1 VGLFALPLM
10 GRAALRAGLPMWVKV
25 AALAGFVSSV
35 VSLAIAVCPI
45 LDVFSRME
53 YAAMSYAVALVA
65 N

>member
-1 VGLFALPLM
+1 
-10 GRAALRAGLPMWVKV
+10 MWVKV